1 MKTRESGDSSETV
14 ELLRRAERGDREG
27 LDRLFSRHR
36 ERLRRMVTLRMAQSL
51 KGRIDASDVIQDAF
65 VEASRRLPEY
75 LRDRSMPFFLWL
87 RLLTSQNLIALHRFH
102 LGTKARDPRRE
113 VSLYQGSMP
122 EATTEALAAQLLGRL
137 SSPSQAAVK
146 AEMRLRLQDGLNSLD
161 ASEREILALR
171 HFEQL
176 SNTEAARELGIKEAA
191 ASKRYIRA
199 LTRLRGIL
207 ATMNITMSSQ
217 RSRE

>member
-1 MKTRESGDSSETV
+1 MQRRQSDDSSETV
-14 ELLRRAERGDREG
+14 ELLRRAEEGDREG
-27 LDRLFSRHR
+27 LDRLLSRNR
-36 ERLRRMVTLRMAQSL
+36 ERLRRMVMLRMAQGL
-51 KGRIDASDVIQDAF
+51 KGRIDASDVIQEAF
-65 VEASRRLPEY
+65 MEASRRLPEY

-113 VSLYQGSMP
+113 VSLVHGSMP
-122 EATTEALAAQLLGRL
+122 EATTEALAAQLLGQL

-146 AEMRLRLQDGLNSLD
+146 AEMRLKLQDGLNALE
-161 ASEREILALR
+161 AREREILALR

-176 SNTEAARELGIKEAA
+176 SNAEAARELGIKESA

-199 LTRLRGIL
+199 LVKLRGVL
-207 ATMNITMSSQ
+207 ASMNMTMSTPGD
-217 RSRE
+217 R